1 MKKTIILA
9 ILFIL
14 LVSCAQNEN
23 LDNYQTYD
31 GADFSISYPSNWE
44 FSIMEGGVFAFSS
57 PQENTD
63 DAFIENLNVFAFE
76 LSQGATLNDAINEG
90 LVQLQQFLPEFNLIS
105 NKETTYLGMPAKEL
119 NYEAKAGESTL
130 KFYQLATVKNN
141 KLFTLTYV
149 AEAQKYNN
157 YLKQFEKMINSFKI
171 K

>member
-1 MKKTIILA
+1 
-9 ILFIL
+9 
-14 LVSCAQNEN
+14 
-23 LDNYQTYD
+23 
-31 GADFSISYPSNWE
+31 
-44 FSIMEGGVFAFSS
+44 VFAFSS